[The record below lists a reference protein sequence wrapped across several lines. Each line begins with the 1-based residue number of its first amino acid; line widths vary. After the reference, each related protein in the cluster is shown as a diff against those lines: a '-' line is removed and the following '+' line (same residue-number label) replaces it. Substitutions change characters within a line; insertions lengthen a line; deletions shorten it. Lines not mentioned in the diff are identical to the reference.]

1 MDAFAVSICKGLS
14 LQKTRTKNILYA
26 GIWFGVF
33 QGIMPVIGYFSGKKF
48 SGYVQAFDHWIVFL
62 LLAII
67 GANMIKESLSQKI
80 QEDCS
85 CDENNFFNFKE
96 MFLLSVATSIDA
108 LAVGISFALMD
119 VQVFLAATIIAVVT
133 FVISSVGVKIGN
145 VFGTK
150 YKSRAELAGG
160 IILIMIGVKILIEHM
175 AG

>member
-1 MDAFAVSICKGLS
+1 
-14 LQKTRTKNILYA
+14 
-26 GIWFGVF
+26 
-33 QGIMPVIGYFSGKKF
+33 
-48 SGYVQAFDHWIVFL
+48 
-62 LLAII
+62 
-67 GANMIKESLSQKI
+67 MIKESSSQKI
-80 QEDCS
+80 QEECS
-85 CDENNFFNFKE
+85 CYDNNFFNFKE

-119 VQVFLAATIIAVVT
+119 VQIFLAAAIIAVVT

-160 IILIMIGVKILIEHM
+160 IILIIIGVKILIEHM